1 MSWSNI
7 ARKGF
12 IALAALAAATL
23 ILAAVTRDA
32 ASGLQAVRERG
43 ELVVAMRQ
51 GPATYFYN
59 AFGPGGFEYELAAS
73 FADELGVRLNVV
85 PVSSHREALD
95 LLARGEVDIAA
106 GEALDDA
113 LEARGYALSIPVQSI
128 TQLLVCNRDVNARDP
143 DKARQSIL
151 SGKPLLVAAGSHH
164 AAQLDELR
172 ELLPA
177 LSYREIENAGDEY
190 LLGLVHEEQAGCAV
204 MDANAWEFHRH
215 LYHDLMV
222 TAELPEPTYFGWLQ
236 RRAGDSALRQAANAY
251 LARRQA
257 NGDIAALRD
266 RHFSHVQSLTGVDSK
281 RFYQAIRSKLPRYAD
296 AFRREAD
303 RNGIDWRLL
312 AAVAYQESLWDPA
325 AQSPTGVQG
334 LMQLTL
340 DTAMQLGIADR
351 TDPLSSIRGGALYLR
366 QVLDQLPASVP
377 EPDRTW
383 MALAAY
389 NAGLAHVLDA
399 RRLAGKRGGN
409 PDSWPDVRANLA
421 LLKQPKWY
429 SQTRYG
435 YARGATQAIIYVRH
449 VRRYY
454 DLLVLASNSSNDRLM
469 LAMGGKRADIV
480 N

>member
-1 MSWSNI
+1 MSWSNV
-7 ARKGF
+7 ARKGSL
-12 IALAALAAATL
+12 ALAALAAITL
-23 ILAAVTRDA
+23 MVVTRESP
-32 ASGLQAVRERG
+32 SGLQAVRERG
-43 ELVVAMRQ
+43 ELLVAIRQ
-51 GPATYFYN
+51 GPATYYEN
-59 AFGPGGFEYELAAS
+59 AFGPGGFEYELAAG
-73 FADELGVRLNVV
+73 FADELGVRLSVV
-85 PVSSHREALD
+85 PVRSHREAIA

-106 GEALDDA
+106 GEALDDQ
-113 LEARGYALSIPVQSI
+113 LEARGYALSLPVQSI
-128 TQLLVCNRDVNARDP
+128 TQLLVCNRDESRGDTE
-143 DKARQSIL
+143 KARQSIL
-151 SGKPLLVAAGSHH
+151 SGKPLLVSSGSHH
-164 AAQLDELR
+164 AAQLDDLKR
-172 ELLPA
+172 VLPA
-177 LSYREIENAGDEY
+177 IAYQEIDNAGDEY
-190 LLGLVHEEQAGCAV
+190 LLGLVHEERAGCAV
-204 MDANAWEFHRH
+204 LDANAWEFHRH
-215 LYHDLMV
+215 LYHDLVV

-236 RRAGDSALRQAANAY
+236 RRAGDGALRQSANAY

-266 RHFSHVQSLTGVDSK
+266 RHFAHVQSLTGVDSK

-351 TDPLSSIRGGALYLR
+351 TDPMSSIRGGALYLR

-399 RRLAGKRGGN
+399 RRLAAKRGGD

-421 LLKQPKWY
+421 LLKQPHWY

-469 LAMGGKRADIV
+469 LAMGGKASEIV